1 MQLIENNNHKI
12 IGKDVKLFDY
22 KRGRAYEEFSKCQ
35 DINQNIISYLSTNYN
50 FQNKIILESGAGSG
64 KFTSFLA
71 NNCSRL
77 LVVERSESLLQI
89 NMEKNKNKTNI
100 KFFLSCMEEVK
111 IEEKSLDI
119 IFTGWSLT
127 SLRWH
132 FDVIIPKF
140 KRILKN
146 EGKVIS
152 IENAGNDEFCKLMEL
167 EDFTHKINQKY
178 YQYGFVPK
186 KEIDTII
193 SFPNKK
199 VFYEAFSNKQEVVLP
214 SLNIQHRVVVF
225 EAEAKNLT
233 FFN

>member
-100 KFFLSCMEEVK
+100 KFFLSCMEEVE
-111 IEEKSLDI
+111 IEEKSLD
-119 IFTGWSLT
+119 S
-127 SLRWH
+127 SC
-132 FDVIIPKF
+132 V
-140 KRILKN
+140 
-146 EGKVIS
+146 
-152 IENAGNDEFCKLMEL
+152 
-167 EDFTHKINQKY
+167 
-178 YQYGFVPK
+178 
-186 KEIDTII
+186 
-193 SFPNKK
+193 
-199 VFYEAFSNKQEVVLP
+199 
-214 SLNIQHRVVVF
+214 
-225 EAEAKNLT
+225 
-233 FFN
+233 